1 MDGLALLST
10 ILSFVFLL
18 LSSSPLQWNA
28 QISINL
34 VLCPRRIKKKI
45 NKTANLRTTKQFNN
59 SDKWTFHLFTDIQ
72 SHRHTF
78 SLQFLFHFFFF
89 ETSMWIMNEIFIKF
103 CEWNFVT
110 QIWLKID
117 HWNIQQSY
125 KPNSRSE
132 RKEKEIPIE
141 WNIQPFRKS
150 NHMEESNNSIDKNS
164 KNTEMKLH
172 ESQSTFYKWRCQV
185 CYCRQ

>member
-34 VLCPRRIKKKI
+34 VLCPRRIKKKSI
-45 NKTANLRTTKQFNN
+45 KMRIFERPNNLIILTNGLSIYLRTSNRTDTHFHFN
-59 SDKWTFHLFTDIQ
+59 FY
-72 SHRHTF
+72 
-78 SLQFLFHFFFF
+78 FLFFFF

-103 CEWNFVT
+103 CEWNFLT

-117 HWNIQQSY
+117 HLNIQQSY